1 MKPSSKRFAGL
12 LAAAV
17 VVGASVVA
25 VGGADPAAAA
35 DGCPLSALKKAKKP
49 VEITMWHSMP
59 QANGETLQKLTD
71 EFNSSQSNVE
81 VSLVNQVTYDDTF
94 KKYKAGLST
103 GDLPDVVQLQGS
115 DQQQMIDTRTATPAG
130 ACAKADKY
138 SFSDFLPRVVSYF
151 TVNGTIY
158 AMPFNTSGQILV
170 YNKNAFEKAGLDPNK
185 PPATL
190 DELRQYAEQLKSS
203 GASKGAP
210 MGLKLAPGDFEQ
222 WRAKANKLFVDNSN
236 GRKGRAAKAVFND
249 ALGRELFAWMNGMVK
264 DGLAET
270 NPDSGASQFDN
281 LLGIGNGNHVMSID
295 TSAAL
300 GTITQVLATGQYPD
314 VVVGVGPMPGP
325 PGKGGVA
332 VQGGALWIVNKSA
345 AAKQAAAWQFLKFLD
360 SPTSQA
366 TWAVGTGYLPIVKQ
380 AAESQDVQDFWAQ
393 NPGYQVAYD
402 QLLTGVNSPAT
413 AGSVI
418 GPYKEVTDAVRD
430 AENSMFL
437 NGKSPG
443 AAVKAAASAVTDAIG
458 DYNERVPAG

>member
-1 MKPSSKRFAGL
+1 MKRSSKRFAGL
-12 LAAAV
+12 AVAAV
-17 VVGASVVA
+17 MVGASLVA
-25 VGGADPAAAA
+25 VAGADPAAAA
-35 DGCPLSALKKAKKP
+35 DSCPLAALKKAKKP

-59 QANGETLQKLTD
+59 QANGDTLEKLTQ
-71 EFNSSQSNVE
+71 EFNSSQSNVK
-81 VSLVNQVTYDDTF
+81 VTLVNQITYDDTF
-94 KKYKAGLST
+94 TKYKAGLSS

-115 DQQQMIDTRTATPAG
+115 DQQQMIDTRTALPASV
-130 ACAKADKY
+130 CAKADKF

-158 AMPFNTSGQILV
+158 AMPFNTSGQVLF
-170 YNKNAFEKAGLDPNK
+170 YNKTAFQKAGLDPDK

-190 DELRQYAEQLKSS
+190 DELRQDAQKLKD
-203 GASKGAP
+203 GNVTKGAP
-210 MGLKLAPGDFEQ
+210 LGLKIAPGDFEQ
-222 WRAKANKLFVDNSN
+222 WRAKANKLFVNNSN

-270 NPDSGASQFDN
+270 NPDSGASQYDN
-281 LLGIGNGNHVMSID
+281 LLGIGNGNHAMSIE

-300 GTITQVLATGQYPD
+300 GTITQVVATGQYPD
-314 VVVGVGPMPGP
+314 VTIGVGPMPGP
-325 PGKGGVA
+325 EGKGGVA

-345 AAKQAAAWQFLKFLD
+345 PEKQAAAWQFLKFLD
-360 SPTSQA
+360 SPSSQT
-366 TWAVGTGYLPIVKQ
+366 TWAVGTGYLPIVKK
-380 AAESQDVQDFWAQ
+380 AAESPEVKAFWAQ
-393 NPGYQVAYD
+393 NPGYEVAYD

-437 NGKSPG
+437 DGKSPD
-443 AAVKAAASAVTDAIG
+443 AAVKAANSAATNAIG
-458 DYNERVPAG
+458 DYNERIGA